1 MGEDAEQVDE
11 ARRGSRASRPQLQ
24 TLTSDAI
31 RRGEAEPEASDPE
44 GVWHVAVRESG
55 GRWVSR

>member
-24 TLTSDAI
+24 ALTSDAI
-31 RRGEAEPEASDPE
+31 RGGEADLKRVIQKAC
-44 GVWHVAVRESG
+44 GMWRFGRAVG
-55 GRWVSR
+55 GG